1 MTFPLIYAWRL
12 KALWGPSGSPL
23 YGRSCRLIAR
33 GALNNRLVEFEDGE
47 IRVVSGFAL
56 RKAARRPAKEGSVA
70 MKGVQTR

>member
-1 MTFPLIYAWRL
+1 MTFPLIYVWRL
-12 KALWGPSGSPL
+12 KTLWGPSGSPL

-56 RKAARRPAKEGSVA
+56 RKATRRPAEGKV
-70 MKGVQTR
+70 R